1 MLKNMFK
8 ILFSLI
14 LTIFLLYIFIS
25 SNVFGVELVVNYGA
39 DAGPFVGEKYYMAD
53 MIPPSAIFCNGY
65 GEPFFDKRQL
75 KIMLSGTV
83 NGDGVSKDIT
93 EPGTYTI
100 WSKAHPECSG
110 SSYSLTATSV
120 SFSGM
125 DVSLVSGKCN
135 PKSCS
140 VPGSVQATGIT
151 NYWQTGGDSPVN
163 THISYIIAEA
173 PANGNI
179 DTNASQPNIAWW
191 NRDQAASYS
200 GGTSYKPTKTNSSQF
215 GTTPKTSA
223 QVSAQIDAIKAQLN
237 TQLTGYNNQLA
248 ELNKNLKADQ
258 DLLKSLQQTKD
269 DTNATIN
276 TLKSQNETL
285 SSQISTL
292 NSEISTLDSEISTLS
307 RKITNCNNDISD
319 LNDTRSDLVDQKN
332 SATTDDAKNAIQDQI
347 DAVDRQISSKISER
361 DGYKNS
367 KSSKETQRSSKIQQ
381 RTSKQNQY
389 NSNASE
395 ITKQENSINNI
406 RGSGGTNTKD
416 IDQLINSTNEDIK
429 KLQDEI
435 SKVTKLKN
443 EAQAKVTQAN
453 TGNGTGNSS
462 IAALE
467 NMRKAL
473 TQVST
478 DTVDNVEGYS
488 SSDAA
493 GILREAAIFNAMH
506 NGEGGIHG
514 NYKGT
519 ITDNTVQEEVKVDY
533 DATAQQYI
541 VGPFNIS
548 YMEVYVK
555 QNQFAG
561 VTGTPKLKLNIDGT
575 DVEKELGDG
584 WALAWKDARQTT
596 GTLGDTVPEKYHA
609 YPHTGEDFYLVIDY
623 EDGLNKITGFH
634 LDFRYLTAQGTYELF
649 EGIIEKY
656 QWTVSAPSFTE
667 CRKYLGKDDD
677 GNAKYCEN
685 NKSAK
690 ITVSKSR
697 QEDIPIQKAM
707 RVVNAKRGYEE
718 DEYDFEW
725 DIDMTTTMA
734 GDVWLDVDP
743 QKGNGS
749 SVNGIWEGGE
759 NGLDNI
765 AVTVYLYQ
773 GSSKIREALFHDEG
787 GGRRSWPIY
796 TSGGHYEINR
806 LEAPGGA
813 SNCYYVVE
821 FEYDGQVLKSTVY
834 MSDGGGGEGSASAYK
849 SSPNSYSKSSM
860 AVEEVEDRAK
870 FDMSFGEITGN
881 GSATSGVTHTTGL
894 DGTGASGSDSLE
906 YSAGAGESGM
916 REAKLQSPFRTNSS
930 AVGTRY
936 RMVASTY
943 YNDTNTYGVS
953 VDKEQF
959 RIIYP
964 LESWYYTL
972 NATNTG
978 SQRYIAE
985 YMLHI
990 NLGLIERT
998 ETDMSLL
1005 KDLYKVTLVVN
1016 EQKMTKE
1023 FNPYGDVSA
1032 YNDFLVKLENSRAE
1046 GYSLG
1051 LYSSDVGYQSYQRY
1065 NKAIKAVQDLKDGTE
1080 LRVYATYIVRVYNNS
1095 ETNDVEIN
1103 EITDYFDSTFT
1114 LVDSDRYTPII
1125 NDDMKRNNTLVAE
1138 APYYRICNVSTSNPW
1153 KPTRQENKQG
1163 FSRTINGYAGSG
1175 DLTWNNITGA
1185 GDGLQSSK
1193 TNTLTNIKLD
1203 NTEYAEIFTTYEVDL
1218 SGFLN
1223 MTGPGNTSATIDT
1236 RSALLGDKY
1245 NIAEISNYSTYYSEK
1260 DIKPGYYQAY
1270 NEGFVSGRV
1279 DRDSAPN
1286 NVTAG
1291 NIKDISSYE
1300 DDTFQANMLKIS
1312 IMINERDMY
1321 GYVWEDNKS
1330 EDAESYS
1337 IKVGNGYRD
1346 SGESLI
1352 SGVEVSL
1359 YEVINLGD
1367 VNSSG
1372 AYDGTYDGLEY
1383 YYKVPNQF
1391 YNLPKSSS
1399 TGINGNTEPTMSSSS
1414 EVNDINGNRV
1424 NGNYYIYGFL
1434 AGDYVVRFDYG
1445 KYADD
1450 TATVYTDVGVS
1461 STEDIIKYN
1470 GQDYEN
1476 TRFLAELTQGD
1487 AINDKF
1493 LDLTKETKIG
1503 GTDINDLQISKA
1515 RDNESRRIVVDSY
1528 SRNIENDRGEILRD
1542 RLASNSEYVNSTQM
1556 FAETPIM
1563 AIEVGDPQTMVKTK
1577 TPSTST
1583 RPNGTNSYNEKTDP
1597 NANQIL
1603 TYRYTIKN
1611 VNFGL
1616 EKRAETDIK
1625 LEKYIDTVVLLKSD
1639 EVIFQ
1644 AYMDE
1649 NGEVITDHANS
1660 HGLDKLTYI
1669 PHSKTG
1675 RLASGLMQQGFYAID
1690 VESEYMNDLS
1700 LLVKYKMKVLNIS
1713 EVDFTGRLN
1722 DYYLSAN
1729 MERAANGSPTVDLY
1743 KLTLDNIRLEELD
1756 NQGISTNSTLAEIL
1770 KWNISNPQLSSL
1782 LTSSDLSPSGNID
1795 KTDTLRPEVIV
1806 YGRYVGRFYYEN
1818 RIGASERTY
1827 GIKNYVKD
1835 TSMADISVT
1844 YAEDK
1849 VVRTTVDQLFDYI
1862 DVNTSLDTEESGIGI
1877 ENTSWSLADVAVE
1890 GDGTITSLR
1899 NIISDSAYRVNR
1911 EGSDRSIY
1919 DVKDRKLIRD
1929 SSSNI
1934 AISHNE
1940 RVERD
1945 SDNRMKYIDD
1955 VANNIQSIYNPSMTL
1970 ELKPQNYNPDESV
1983 GTIYIVTRKNTSSEQ
1998 EANELLIDNL
2008 AEVLMYSNPTGRRD
2022 VNSVP
2027 GNAMVIAKNDGF
2039 WNAGFNSVL
2048 DYERGDYLNWTVYP
2062 ENDAYATEYITII
2075 PPTGIGLM
2083 SLIRTNITQIAG
2095 LIMVMVAMG
2104 VIFGIKQKKIVN
2116 NHDEF

>member
-1 MLKNMFK
+1 MLKDMIK
-8 ILFSLI
+8 VLFSLI
-14 LTIFLLYIFIS
+14 LAIFLIYILVS
-25 SNVFGVELVVNYGA
+25 SNVFGVELIQDYSA

-53 MIPPSAIFCNGY
+53 MIPPSAIFCDGY
-65 GEPFFDKRQL
+65 GEPFFDKKEL
-75 KIMLSGTV
+75 KVMVTGTV
-83 NGDGVSKDIT
+83 NGDGVAQDVT
-93 EPGTYTI
+93 QPGTYTI
-100 WSKAHPECSG
+100 WSKSHPECSG
-110 SSYSLTATSV
+110 SSYSLTVTSV
-120 SFSGM
+120 SYSGM
-125 DVSLVSGKCN
+125 DVGMIVAQCQPTSN
-135 PKSCS
+135 S
-140 VPGSVQATGIT
+140 VPGYVFATGKT
-151 NYWQTGGDSPVN
+151 NYWQTGGGSPVN
-163 THISYIIAEA
+163 DHVAYIIAEA
-173 PANGNI
+173 KANANI
-179 DTNASQPNIAWW
+179 DTNYSQPNIAWW
-191 NRDQAASYS
+191 NKGQAASYS
-200 GGTSYKPTKTNSSQF
+200 AGTSYTPTKTNSPNF
-215 GTTPKTSA
+215 GKTPKSSSDINSEI
-223 QVSAQIDAIKAQLN
+223 QAIKNQLKE
-237 TQLTGYNNQLA
+237 QLDGYNNKIKEINQSIKDDQELLA
-248 ELNKNLKADQ
+248 SLQKVKDDANSKIDGLKAKNQ
-258 DLLKSLQQTKD
+258 
-269 DTNATIN
+269 
-276 TLKSQNETL
+276 TL
-285 SSQISTL
+285 SSQIASL
-292 NSEISTLDSEISTLS
+292 DSQISTLDSEISTLTN
-307 RKITNCNNDISD
+307 KINDCNNDLSD
-319 LNDTRSDLVDQKN
+319 LRDERSDLVDQKN
-332 SATTDDAKNAIQDQI
+332 SAGTDAEKNAIQDKI
-347 DAVDRQISSKISER
+347 DAKDREISRKTSER
-361 DGYKNS
+361 DGYISSRSGKQTERSN
-367 KSSKETQRSSKIQQ
+367 KSQE
-381 RTSKQNQY
+381 RTNKQNEY
-389 NSNASE
+389 NANAAE
-395 ITKQENSINNI
+395 ITKEEKVITNI
-406 RGSGGTNTKD
+406 RGTGGTVAED
-416 IDQLINSTNEDIK
+416 IDVLINATKEDIS
-429 KLQDEI
+429 KLQKELNEI
-435 SKVTKLKN
+435 TSLRNTAQDKVN
-443 EAQAKVTQAN
+443 N
-453 TGNGTGNSS
+453 SSSNSS
-462 IAALE
+462 ITALE

-478 DTVDNVEGYS
+478 ETVDNVEGYS

-506 NGEGGIHG
+506 NGPGGIHG

-519 ITDNTVQEEVKVDY
+519 ITDNTVQEEVKVEY

-561 VTGTPKLKLNIDGT
+561 ITGTPVLKFNIDGAE
-575 DVEKELGDG
+575 VPKELGDG
-584 WALAWKDARQTT
+584 WALAWKDERKTT

-609 YPHTGEDFYLVIDY
+609 YPHTGEDFYFVIDY
-623 EDGLNKITGFH
+623 QDGLNKITGFH
-634 LDFRYLTAQGTYELF
+634 LDFRYLTAQGSYELF
-649 EGIIEKY
+649 SGIIEKY
-656 QWTVSAPSFTE
+656 RWTVSAPSFTE
-667 CRKYLGKDDD
+667 CRKHLGTDSD
-677 GNAKYCEN
+677 GNAKYCEK

-697 QEDIPIQKAM
+697 VEDIPIQKAM
-707 RVVNAKRGYEE
+707 RVVTAKRGYEE

-749 SVNGIWEGGE
+749 SINGIWEGGE

-773 GSSKIREALFHDEG
+773 GTSKIREALYHDEG
-787 GGRRSWPIY
+787 GGRLSWPVY

-834 MSDGGGGEGSASAYK
+834 MADGSGGEGSASAYK
-849 SSPNSYSKSSM
+849 ASPDSYSSSSM
-860 AVEEVEDRAK
+860 AVEEVADRAK
-870 FDMSFGEITGN
+870 FDMSFGEITGE
-881 GSATSGVTHTTGL
+881 GSATVGVTHTTGL

-906 YSAGAGESGM
+906 YSIASGEGGM

-943 YNDTNTYGVS
+943 YNDTDTLGVS

-964 LESWYYTL
+964 LESWFYTL

-990 NLGLIERT
+990 NLGLIERP

-1023 FNPYGDVSA
+1023 FNPYGDTSG
-1032 YNDFLVKLENSRAE
+1032 YEDFLVKLENSRAE

-1065 NKAIKAVQDLKDGTE
+1065 NKAIKAVQDIKNGTE
-1080 LRVYATYIVRVYNNS
+1080 IRVYATYIVRVYNNS

-1114 LVDSDRYTPII
+1114 LVDSDRYTSII

-1138 APYYRICNVSTSNPW
+1138 APYYRICNVSTSSPW

-1175 DLTWNNITGA
+1175 DLTWTDITGI
-1185 GDGLQSSK
+1185 GNGLQSSK
-1193 TNTLTNIKLD
+1193 TTTLTNIKLD

-1218 SGFLN
+1218 AGFLN

-1260 DIKPGYYQAY
+1260 DIKDGYYQAY
-1270 NEGFVSGRV
+1270 KEGFVSGRV

-1291 NIKDISSYE
+1291 NIKDISTYE

-1330 EDAESYS
+1330 EDVGSYD

-1346 SGESLI
+1346 SGEGLI
-1352 SGVEVSL
+1352 PNVEVSL

-1372 AYDGTYDGLEY
+1372 DYDGTYDGLEY

-1391 YNLPKSSS
+1391 YNLPKAGS
-1399 TGINGNTEPTMSSSS
+1399 TGVNGNTDPTMSFAS
-1414 EVNDINGNRV
+1414 EVTDIDGNHV

-1445 KYADD
+1445 KHSDG
-1450 TATVYTDVGVS
+1450 TGTVYRDVGDS

-1476 TRFLAELTQGD
+1476 TRFLAELTEGD
-1487 AINDKF
+1487 AVNDKF

-1503 GTDINDLQISKA
+1503 GTDINELEISKA
-1515 RDNESRRIVVDSY
+1515 RDNESRRIVVNSY

-1542 RLASNSEYVNSTQM
+1542 RLANNLEYVTSTQM

-1563 AIEVGDPQTMVKTK
+1563 AVEVGDPQTMVKTK

-1583 RPNGTNSYNEKTDP
+1583 RPNGSNPYNEKTDP
-1597 NANQIL
+1597 NANQIN

-1611 VNFGL
+1611 INLGL
-1616 EKRAETDIK
+1616 EKRAETDIR
-1625 LEKYIDTVVLLKSD
+1625 LEKYVDRVVLMKSG
-1639 EVIFQ
+1639 EMIFS
-1644 AYMDE
+1644 AVMDE
-1649 NGEVITDHANS
+1649 NGDVITEHANTM
-1660 HGLDKLTYI
+1660 GLDKLTYI
-1669 PHSKTG
+1669 SHSK
-1675 RLASGLMQQGFYAID
+1675 AGLMQQGFYAIA
-1690 VESEYMNDLS
+1690 VEDEYMNDLS
-1700 LLVKYKMKVLNIS
+1700 LLIRYKMKLINGS
-1713 EVDFTGRLN
+1713 EVDFTSRLN
-1722 DYYLSAN
+1722 DLYLSAD
-1729 MERAANGSPTVDLY
+1729 MVREANGSPTVDLY
-1743 KLTLDNIRLEELD
+1743 KLMISNLEDLNLD
-1756 NQGISTNSTLAEIL
+1756 GISTNSTLAEIL
-1770 KWNISNPQLSSL
+1770 RWNVNRTPNSDNALINSL
-1782 LTSSDLSPSGNID
+1782 IGSEDLSNVD
-1795 KTDTLRPEVIV
+1795 ATDTLRPEVIV

-1818 RIGASERTY
+1818 RLATSPRTY
-1827 GIKNYVKD
+1827 TIKNYLKRTDV
-1835 TSMADISVT
+1835 SDINVA
-1844 YAEDK
+1844 YLEDK
-1849 VVRTTVDQLFDYI
+1849 VVRTTVDQLVDYI
-1862 DVNTSLDTEESGIGI
+1862 DVNTSLDLEESEIGI
-1877 ENTSWSLADVAVE
+1877 EDTSWSLADVATE
-1890 GDGTITSLR
+1890 ADGTITSLR
-1899 NIISDSAYRVNR
+1899 NIISNTAYRVVD
-1911 EGSDRSIY
+1911 GDRSIY
-1919 DVKDRKLIRD
+1919 DEKVPGRKLIRD

-1940 RVERD
+1940 NLERGG
-1945 SDNRMKYIDD
+1945 DNRMKYVDD
-1955 VANNIQSIYNPSMTL
+1955 VNNNVQSIYNPSLTF
-1970 ELKPQNYNPDESV
+1970 ELKPEKHTPGESV
-1983 GTIYIVTRKNTSSEQ
+1983 ANIYIVTIKNTSSGQ
-1998 EANELLIDNL
+1998 NANEMKMDNL
-2008 AEVLMYSNPTGRRD
+2008 AEVLVYSNPTGRRD
-2022 VNSVP
+2022 INSVP
-2027 GNAMVIAKNDGF
+2027 GNAMVIAKDNGF
-2039 WNAGFNSVL
+2039 WKAGYNSIATYPSG
-2048 DYERGDYLNWTVYP
+2048 DYEDWTTYP
-2062 ENDAYATEYITII
+2062 ENDAWSPEYVTII
-2075 PPTGIGLM
+2075 APTGIGLM
-2083 SLIRTNITQIAG
+2083 SLIRTNVTQLAG
-2095 LIMVMVAMG
+2095 LVVAVVAMG
-2104 VIFGIKQKKIVN
+2104 VVFGVKQVKIKN
-2116 NHDEF
+2116 NER